1 MCVIIAGGGIAGLSL
16 GLTLHQIGVAFHIYE
31 AAPELRPLGVGIN
44 LQPNAVRELFDLGL
58 QDDLDAIGIRT
69 RQLGF
74 YSKTGGT
81 IWEEPRGQAA
91 GYSWP
96 QYSIHRGELQM
107 LLLRALK
114 ERAGEDCI
122 TTGNEVA
129 GFTTREEGAVL
140 HLKNGQSHDGEVIV
154 AADGIHSAI
163 RQQMY
168 PNEGAPIWNQR
179 ILWRATSRANAWKG
193 QAAMVMIGHD
203 ALRFVAYPITKPDA
217 QGQSVI
223 NWIAEKH
230 VDPQSPWNK
239 EDWNR
244 AADID
249 DFIGDFEGWQ
259 FDWADV
265 PALIRK
271 ADRVFEYPMV
281 DRDPLPRWTHGRVT
295 LMGDAAHPTYPV
307 GSNGAS
313 QAILDARSLGASFLR
328 HGLSET
334 ALSAYEEKMRPAAT
348 LIGKANRSGQG
359 PDAVLQRVEDLCGGR
374 FKKIE
379 EIIPRAELEAH
390 ANKYKS
396 VAGFGIDALN
406 AAPSIIP
413 KTTRGV

>member
-107 LLLRALK
+107 LLLRTLK

-122 TTGNEVA
+122 TTGIEAV
-129 GFTTREEGAVL
+129 GFTTREEGASL
-140 HLKNGQSHDGEVIV
+140 HFRNGQSHDGEIIV

-179 ILWRATSRANAWKG
+179 ILWRATSRARAWKG

-203 ALRFVAYPITKPDA
+203 ALRFVAYPITQPDA

-230 VDPQSPWNK
+230 VDPQSTWNK

-244 AADID
+244 AADIG

-334 ALSAYEEKMRPAAT
+334 TLSAYEEKMRPAAT
-348 LIGKANRSGQG
+348 QIGKANRAGQG

-390 ANKYKS
+390 ANRYKS

-413 KTTRGV
+413 ELTRGV